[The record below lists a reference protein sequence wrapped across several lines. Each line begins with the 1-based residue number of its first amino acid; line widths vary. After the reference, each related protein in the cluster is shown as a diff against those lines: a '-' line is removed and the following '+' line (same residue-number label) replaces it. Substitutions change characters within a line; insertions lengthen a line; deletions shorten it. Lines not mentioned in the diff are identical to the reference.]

1 MARHNNSVAGYFLGF
16 NDFPHSDAHEIMF
29 RRTLIKIIAPSLE
42 STSSISL
49 TLFFHGFPHFL
60 QLQRIHCER
69 AFLDT
74 ALHFL
79 NECFSRNRRHNKL
92 NITVYDAAFLSLA
105 GKLDLRFLTLDSKLV
120 EKLECTR
127 YAGLIGCP

>member
-1 MARHNNSVAGYFLGF
+1 
-16 NDFPHSDAHEIMF
+16 
-29 RRTLIKIIAPSLE
+29 
-42 STSSISL
+42 
-49 TLFFHGFPHFL
+49 
-60 QLQRIHCER
+60 
-69 AFLDT
+69 
-74 ALHFL
+74 
-79 NECFSRNRRHNKL
+79 L